1 VGRRLVLAALLCVA
15 VGADAGTA
23 GARPADLTPAQ
34 YKARL
39 AAIGQESNSTQ
50 ALITKGLSAKKVPVL
65 VAALG
70 QFAKAQDHL
79 ANEVSALKPPTK
91 AVAANKQLAKGLH
104 DLASAVRKVATKLK
118 SVPTVAK
125 AKVLLNKDTTGIK
138 AGQEV
143 DAALTVLNKLGYA

>member
-1 VGRRLVLAALLCVA
+1 MLAALLCVA
-15 VGADAGTA
+15 VGAGAGTA

-50 ALITKGLSAKKVPVL
+50 ALISKGLSAKKVPVL

-70 QFAKAQDHL
+70 QFATAQDRL
-79 ANEVSALKPPTK
+79 ANEVAALKPPSK
-91 AVAANKQLAKGLH
+91 AVAANKQLAQGLH
-104 DLASAVRKVATKLK
+104 DLASAVRKVAKKLK
-118 SVPTVAK
+118 TVPTVAK

-143 DAALTVLNKLGYA
+143 DAALTALTKLGYA